1 MNDQQIIE
9 HINNALM
16 SLFERDDWLIKQD
29 LSEQSISHKL
39 AEYLQP
45 LFPDYNVDC
54 EYNGNIDRPNG
65 RKKIS
70 LVKQHLRDKG
80 LLREVEENDLE
91 KELTERATFPDI
103 IIHKRGTNE
112 FNLCIIEV
120 KKNTSSVSSK
130 YDYLKLE
137 AYTTELIGN
146 DLKYQLGIFI
156 SLIIDRNNPSHEKLF
171 YKNGQRH
178 NF

>member
-1 MNDQQIIE
+1 MNDQEIIE
-9 HINNALM
+9 HIDTALT
-16 SLFERDDWLIKQD
+16 SLFERDNWLIKQD
-29 LSEQSISHKL
+29 LSEQSISHKF

-65 RKKIS
+65 RKKIF
-70 LVKQHLRDKG
+70 LVKQHLREKG
-80 LLREVEENDLE
+80 LLRDAEENDLE

-103 IIHKRGTNE
+103 IIHRRGTNE
-112 FNLCIIEV
+112 FNLCIIGV
-120 KKNTSSVSSK
+120 KKNTSSVAYD

-156 SLIIDRNNPSHEKLF
+156 SFIIDRNNPSHEKLF
-171 YKNGQRH
+171 YKNGERH